1 MNLYIP
7 LFVIIPFVGFL
18 ISLLPAN
25 HQEKIIYRTVFITL
39 FSHFLLLIGV
49 SIQMYF
55 HHNGPVFFEGPALY
69 KANNENFSFHL
80 YMDNQSFIFAVI
92 TDFILILVSTF
103 SKTYLHRE
111 KGFKRFFNN
120 I

>member
-39 FSHFLLLIGV
+39 LSHFLLLIGV

-55 HHNGPVFFEGPALY
+55 NHNGPVFFEGPALY

-92 TDFILILVSTF
+92 TDFILILV
-103 SKTYLHRE
+103 
-111 KGFKRFFNN
+111 
-120 I
+120 